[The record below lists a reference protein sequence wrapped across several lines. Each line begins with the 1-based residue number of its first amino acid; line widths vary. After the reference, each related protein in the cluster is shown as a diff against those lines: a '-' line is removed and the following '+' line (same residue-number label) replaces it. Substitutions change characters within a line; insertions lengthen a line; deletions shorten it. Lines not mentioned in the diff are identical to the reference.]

1 MTVHCSQSVP
11 CFTTWHWHFSLS
23 APFMPAFEGFQPD
36 NGLLTNAGTTCAFN
50 SRSVCPLE
58 GSTYSEEKLII
69 KEWLWIKTLSQHNLH
84 MLINLKYTVDVDVLE
99 FIEWSEHLYLYV
111 AFSIKT
117 AQSRVALSFYSSG
130 CITLYSLCVC
140 GYLPSM
146 HSTLIFSYIKYI
158 CMFLYIYLAAAAHTF
173 HETHWC

>member
-11 CFTTWHWHFSLS
+11 CFFSLS

-69 KEWLWIKTLSQHNLH
+69 KE
-84 MLINLKYTVDVDVLE
+84 
-99 FIEWSEHLYLYV
+99 
-111 AFSIKT
+111 
-117 AQSRVALSFYSSG
+117 
-130 CITLYSLCVC
+130 
-140 GYLPSM
+140 
-146 HSTLIFSYIKYI
+146 
-158 CMFLYIYLAAAAHTF
+158 
-173 HETHWC
+173 